1 MALLIEV
8 QLFVTSNGRV
18 HAGSLHPSE
27 VKFTVGGVGGAAG
40 ASLEYDLKTRRL
52 SICGGKTTYQRSI
65 TATRQLCP
73 YDTIWTIRERD
84 RKEGA
89 AAADGAAACLPATL
103 SVINT
108 SGRVAAFRGTKPDD
122 PGSSSSRAADLL
134 GRVHDTH
141 GTLPSDWG
149 CHRTF
154 ELLVHPD
161 LERSAREAGADSL
174 ALLLAILTEGWWSQG
189 AISHGT
195 LDDASDS
202 HGGEV
207 DQTVLLREQDRPH
220 PRLAP
225 SNRAALSS
233 SIIRPAK
240 SLLRGYQRHLR
251 RKAKGRDGFDKEN
264 ENATE
269 LSHVMIQ

>member
-134 GRVHDTH
+134 GRVPTRTARCRRTGDATEPSSSSSIPIWSDLRARRAL
-141 GTLPSDWG
+141 TL
-149 CHRTF
+149 F
-154 ELLVHPD
+154 
-161 LERSAREAGADSL
+161 